1 MVIPSQESAHYSDA
15 LALNPRQGGFQHRR
29 VCPIAYAGLYFL
41 EELAPVLV
49 RSLPALTL
57 GLYPATARPGSIDG
71 VLSLRDDPLKAQAL
85 AFGHQGHGVAET
97 LAVADQPALAAGQQ

>member
-1 MVIPSQESAHYSDA
+1 P
-15 LALNPRQGGFQHRR
+15 
-29 VCPIAYAGLYFL
+29 

-71 VLSLRDDPLKAQAL
+71 VLSLRDDPLKALAL
-85 AFGHQGHGVAET
+85 ALGHEGDGVAET
-97 LAVADQPALAAGQQ
+97 LAEPDQTALDAGQQRLEPRSALHEWVASNVAALYLHQIEGVDAQRRLLDRKQ